1 MTRRDRENSMEAAEN
16 ISLIAVYARL
26 FRLGRVRV
34 GSLFAIMAF
43 TLLGSLVAVALP
55 WPLQY
60 IVDHTLGNAPA
71 PPPVVSFLNAVGLH
85 SKVRILIAASCA
97 SLALHLLNGLIGM
110 GRTRLEVRVGQGSVY
125 ALRAR
130 LFDHYQRLSLQV
142 HNTQP
147 TGDQIFRISNDT
159 YCVDSLITGGLL
171 PLIGSVLNLG
181 LMFFI
186 LWRLDAVLAVLALA
200 IVPFLAICVRYYIGP
215 LETESQ
221 KVLERES
228 EALTMAEQVLSALP
242 IVKAFVREASHS
254 RRFREQ
260 SDNALRARMRLT
272 AQEAWFGLAVGMAT
286 SGGTA
291 LVLGVGAMRVLQGHI
306 TLGHL
311 LVTVAYLS
319 AVYDPLHMISYTV
332 GAMQQALTS
341 ARRVLHIFD
350 LTAEDAEDAAIPAL
364 QPIKGKIQFE
374 NVVFA
379 YEARPEGENINPEDT
394 EGNTEEH
401 REEDSAKAIQNPE
414 ARIQNPVL
422 RGVSFEA
429 EAGSIIAVVGP
440 TGAGKTTLAG
450 LLMRFYTPQSG
461 RILVD
466 GVDLTTVS
474 VTSLRKQVSIVP
486 QEATLFPVSIAENI
500 RYGRPD
506 ATDEE
511 VRAAAIAAH
520 ADEFVSG
527 LPDGYD
533 TILQE
538 GGVSLSGGERQR
550 IALARAFVKDAPIL
564 ILDEPTSAL
573 DAATEALILESLER
587 LTQGRTTLVIA
598 HRLSTI
604 RRANQIL
611 FLRDG
616 QIAERGTHRELLADD
631 GSYARLHE
639 LYVRAVG
646 VEA

>member
-1 MTRRDRENSMEAAEN
+1 MTENGTRDRS
-16 ISLIAVYARL
+16 SLIAVYARL
-26 FRLGRVRV
+26 FRLGGVSV
-34 GSLFAIMAF
+34 HSLFVIMLY
-43 TLLGSLVAVALP
+43 TLLGTLVAVALP

-60 IVDHTLGNAPA
+60 IVDHTLGNQPGPPA
-71 PPPVVSFLNAVGLH
+71 VVAYLNRVGLH
-85 SKVRILIAASCA
+85 TKTEVLIAASCA
-97 SLALHLLNGLIGM
+97 SMGLHLFSGFIGM

-130 LFDHYQRLSLQV
+130 LFDHYQRLSLQA

-147 TGDQIFRISNDT
+147 TGDQLFRISNDT
-159 YCVDSLITGGLL
+159 FCVESLIVGGLL

-186 LWRLDAVLAVLALA
+186 LWRLDSVLAVIALA
-200 IVPFLAICVRYYIGP
+200 IAPFLALCVRYYVGP
-215 LETESQ
+215 LEAESQ

-228 EALTMAEQVLSALP
+228 EVLTQAEQVLSALP

-260 SDNALRARMRLT
+260 SNNALKARMRLT
-272 AQEAWFGLAVGMAT
+272 AQETWFGLAVGTAT

-291 LVLGVGAMRVLQGHI
+291 LVLGVGSLRVLQGHI

-350 LTAEDAEDAAIPAL
+350 MDVENAEDDKRVPALPSITGRIQFDNVVFGYDKRESEDAARTDA
-364 QPIKGKIQFE
+364 
-374 NVVFA
+374 
-379 YEARPEGENINPEDT
+379 T
-394 EGNTEEH
+394 
-401 REEDSAKAIQNPE
+401 IQNPKPK
-414 ARIQNPVL
+414 IQNAPIPGLPVL
-422 RGVSFEA
+422 KGVSFDA
-429 EAGSIIAVVGP
+429 FAGSIIAVVGP
-440 TGAGKTTLAG
+440 TGSGKTTLAG

-461 RILVD
+461 RVLID
-466 GVDLTTVS
+466 GIDLTTVS

-486 QEATLFPVSIAENI
+486 QEATLFPVSITENI

-511 VRAAAIAAH
+511 IHAAAIAAH
-520 ADEFVSG
+520 ADEFVTG

-533 TILQE
+533 TVLQE

-573 DAATEALILESLER
+573 DAATEALLLESLER
-587 LTQGRTTLVIA
+587 LTRGRTTLVIA